1 MMSMIFLSISARET
15 LEEFIKHSDDE
26 NLNDQLRLF
35 LKSCITDKTAYNAV
49 KMNDIIN
56 AKKY

>member
-1 MMSMIFLSISARET
+1 MSMIFLTFSARET
-15 LEEFIKHSDDE
+15 LEKFIKHSDDE
-26 NLNDQLRLF
+26 KLNNQLRLF
-35 LKSCITDKTAYNAV
+35 LKSCITDETAYNAV

>member
-1 MMSMIFLSISARET
+1 MSIIFLTISAKEAI
-15 LEEFIKHSDDE
+15 EEFIKNSDDE
-26 NLNDQLRLF
+26 NLNDEFRCF
-35 LKSCITDKTAYNAV
+35 LKSCITDETAYNAV

>member
-1 MMSMIFLSISARET
+1 MSMIFLTFSAKET
-15 LEEFIKHSDDE
+15 IEEFIKNSDDE
-26 NLNDQLRLF
+26 NLNDQFRLF